1 MNKNTKTSCT
11 NILLVILGYV
21 AYYVLLNC
29 RFVPWSD
36 GELHSFYGTLLPDAL
51 DGIWQESQIFRNVWA
66 NSIAAIP
73 LVVVMFILHKA
84 KDVLNEWGI
93 AGRGFV
99 LGMLVGL
106 LMTVPMFIT
115 NSICGT
121 YVFSSDN
128 LMIALW
134 AGLSEEIIFRGYLF
148 GQLHRKCNWGFIWA
162 SLPAAILFSLIHLY
176 QSEQGALSALSVL
189 AVTAF
194 GSFYFGWL
202 YREWNFNLW
211 VPISLHAFM
220 DVAWML
226 FPLSDEYYGAVGTVA
241 GNVGRVLTIILSV
254 VITIIYKRRRG
265 EKLFDYKII

>member
-1 MNKNTKTSCT
+1 MNKIMGSKYSNT
-11 NILLVILGYV
+11 LLVILGYV
-21 AYYVLLNC
+21 AYYVLINC
-29 RFVPWSD
+29 RFIPGSD
-36 GELHSFYGTLLPDAL
+36 GELHTFYGTLLPDAL

-84 KDVLNEWGI
+84 KDVLKEWGI
-93 AGRGFV
+93 AGSGFA
-99 LGMLVGL
+99 LGLLVGL

-115 NSICGT
+115 NAICGT
-121 YVFSSDN
+121 YVFSMDN
-128 LMIALW
+128 LLLSLW

-148 GQLHRKCNWGFIWA
+148 GQLHRKCNWGYIWA
-162 SLPAAILFSLIHLY
+162 SLPAAIVFGMGHLY
-176 QSEQGALSALSVL
+176 QSGQGLSALSVF

-220 DVAWML
+220 DLAWML

-254 VITIIYKRRRG
+254 IITIIYKRRRG
-265 EKLFDYKII
+265 EKLFDYKIV